1 MSNLSSPVTST
12 REQLLHEASRML
24 LKKGLSGFSLQELAT
39 SLNLKKAS
47 LFHHFSSKG
56 ALALELYRFYQRS
69 FTEWVRRHEALS
81 PEKQILAYADELTRW
96 ICEKQRV
103 CPVGALS
110 LEWQQVPKD
119 LQEEILKLH
128 ELQKTWLTH
137 LFRQIQKTQGLSL
150 PVKDAVLGTMGLLQG
165 SIQLARLNNDPTLV
179 RKNLKSYLK
188 SIRKNS

>member
-1 MSNLSSPVTST
+1 MSNTSSPSVST

-24 LKKGLSGFSLQELAT
+24 LRKGLSGFSLQELAN

-56 ALALELYRFYQRS
+56 ALAIELYRFYQSS
-69 FTEWVRRHEALS
+69 FTNWVKRHENLS
-81 PEKQILAYADELTRW
+81 SEKQILAYADELTRW
-96 ICEKQRV
+96 ICEKKRV

-110 LEWQQVPKD
+110 LEWQQVPKE
-119 LQEEILKLH
+119 LQAEILKLH
-128 ELQKTWLTH
+128 ELQKSWLTD
-137 LFRQIQKTQGLSL
+137 LFREIQRNQGLGL

-165 SIQLARLNNDPTLV
+165 SIQLARLNDDPTLV

-188 SIRKNS
+188 SIRKEK

>member
-1 MSNLSSPVTST
+1 MSNVSSSPIST

-24 LKKGLSGFSLQELAT
+24 LKKGLSGFSLQELAS

-69 FTEWVRRHEALS
+69 FTEWVEAHKKLP
-81 PEKQILAYADELTRW
+81 PEKQIIAYADELTRW
-96 ICEKQRV
+96 ICEKKRV

-128 ELQKTWLTH
+128 ELQKRWLTG
-137 LFRQIQKTQGLSL
+137 LFREIQKSSGLELSL
-150 PVKDAVLGTMGLLQG
+150 QDAVLGTMGLIQG
-165 SIQLARLNNDPTLV
+165 SIQIARLYNDPTLV
-179 RKNLKSYLK
+179 RKNLKAYLK
-188 SIRKNS
+188 TIRKKS